1 MRSPLHIRLVGR
13 ITTIV
18 LLIVVATMV
27 TWFVTGMP
35 KSVETAMSD
44 ALWAPCPLRYA
55 AARSAFDTADAD
67 AFVLKPRS
75 RFESAI
81 TCATLRAKRTKSVVK

>member
-1 MRSPLHIRLVGR
+1 MRSPLHIRLLGR

-18 LLIVVATMV
+18 LLVIAATMV

-35 KSVETAMSD
+35 RSVETAMSD

-55 AARSAFDTADAD
+55 AARSAFDTTDVD

-81 TCATLRAKRTKSVVK
+81 TCATLRAKRTKSAMK